1 MPRTLNAPRLW
12 TLVLSVVLMVG
23 AVSAMGAEA
32 APSPITLSQSS
43 ALSMAASSPQSRHN
57 AKAGVGRHREIRR

>member
-32 APSPITLSQSS
+32 APITLSQSS
-43 ALSMAASSPQSRHN
+43 AL
-57 AKAGVGRHREIRR
+57 

>member
-32 APSPITLSQSS
+32 APRPITLSQSS
-43 ALSMAASSPQSRHN
+43 AL
-57 AKAGVGRHREIRR
+57 